1 MKKLTFVFLIASVL
15 WSCTTISQHYKAG
28 YEAAMNKDWDK
39 AVELYEKALLED
51 PESSVYRLAL
61 YRAKV
66 AASYSH
72 LYIARNLAA
81 EGKKEEALKEYEVAF
96 SYDTTNMKIYEE
108 ARRLATKGVE
118 EEKPKEIVVEKHIT
132 LDVSREKIQLKF
144 MQEASLRSIFQ
155 ALGKHAGVNILF
167 DETFSD
173 KPFSIDLSDMD
184 FEQAVQSLC
193 LASKNFFRIIDPK
206 TLIVVPDQPMNRAK
220 YEVNVIRTFYLSNI
234 NAQEI
239 LGSLTTMTRTQFKA
253 PSIIV
258 DKNLN
263 SITVRDTP
271 EVVALAERLIRLWD
285 KPKGEVVVD
294 LEFMEVKRVKM
305 KEIGLDFDNHLVGF
319 RYSPESSETSWLNLA
334 NIDFTKAENFQIT
347 LPTAFVQ
354 FLATDSDTKVLSQ
367 PRLRGVVGE
376 PIEYMV
382 GDQVPIPIT
391 TFTPIAAGGVN
402 QQPITSFE
410 YKDVGIIVKIT
421 PWIHASDEITLE
433 LEFEIKAISGS
444 GFGDIPII
452 ATRKVKNIIRLK
464 DGETNLTA
472 GLLQDQERQSIKG
485 IIGLKDVPVLGGL
498 FSKTSLDV
506 EQTDLIMTITPSII
520 RTIPLDEEDEK
531 PVWVNLGGTPAGRIS
546 PGTTDD
552 ESFDDRMR
560 RERLLMDRERDQQPG
575 GQNQITL
582 NPANFEGPQ
591 NRDFRVNVN
600 ISSSGEIGN
609 MSFNLSYNPQVIE
622 MKQVIVGGYAQQFG
636 KNPSFLQN
644 INNSAGNCTI
654 GFSSPE
660 VAKGFRGRGR
670 VATLVFTSKGPGA
683 TTIAIFG
690 ISANSPNGQPVSFTT
705 RESEITIR

>member
-1 MKKLTFVFLIASVL
+1 MIVSVL
-15 WSCTTISQHYKAG
+15 WSCTMVSQQYKAG

-39 AVELYEKALLED
+39 AVELYEKAVFKN
-51 PESSVYRLAL
+51 PKNSVYRLAL
-61 YRAKV
+61 YRARV

-96 SYDTTNMKIYEE
+96 SYDSTNMKIYEE
-108 ARRLATKGVE
+108 AKRLALKGPE
-118 EEKPKEIVVEKHIT
+118 KKKPKEIFVEKHII
-132 LDVSREKIQLKF
+132 LDVSKEKIQLKF

-167 DETFSD
+167 DETFND
-173 KPFSIDLSDMD
+173 KPFSIDLTDMD

-193 LASKNFFRIIDPK
+193 MASKNFYRIIDPK

-220 YEVNVIRTFYLSNI
+220 YEVNIIKTFYLSNI

-271 EVVALAERLIRLWD
+271 EVVALAERLIRKWD
-285 KPKGEVVVD
+285 KPKGEVVID

-305 KEIGLDFDNHLVGF
+305 KEIGLDFDSHTLNF
-319 RYSPESSETSWLNLA
+319 RYSPESEDSSWLNLA
-334 NIDFTKAENFQIT
+334 NIDFSKEENFQIT

-367 PRLRGVVGE
+367 PRLRGIVGE

-472 GLLQDQERQSIKG
+472 GLLQDQERQSVKG
-485 IIGLKDVPVLGGL
+485 IAGLKDVPILGGI
-498 FSKTSLDV
+498 FSRTSLDV

-520 RTIPLDEEDEK
+520 RTIPLDEEDAK
-531 PVWVNLGGTPAGRIS
+531 PLWVNLGGVASGGGSSMQARE
-546 PGTTDD
+546 GDLFD
-552 ESFDDRMR
+552 ERMR
-560 RERLLMDRERDQQPG
+560 QERLLMDRARNEQAE

-600 ISSSGEIGN
+600 ISSTVEIGN
-609 MSFNLSYNPQVIE
+609 MSFNMSFNPQVLE
-622 MKQVIVGGYAQQFG
+622 LKQVIVGGYAQQFG
-636 KNPSFLQN
+636 RNPSFLRN
-644 INNSAGNCTI
+644 IDNSAGMCTI
-654 GFSSPE
+654 GFSSPQI
-660 VAKGFRGRGR
+660 AKGFRGRGR
-670 VATLVFTSKGPGA
+670 VATLVFNSKGKGESPI
-683 TTIAIFG
+683 TFSG
-690 ISANSPNGQPVSFTT
+690 ISANSPTGKPVNFTS
-705 RESEITIR
+705 RESRITIR

>member
-1 MKKLTFVFLIASVL
+1 MKKITFVIVIVSFL
-15 WSCTTISQHYKAG
+15 WSCMTLSQHYKAG

-39 AVELYEKALLED
+39 AVEFYEKAVLED
-51 PESSVYRLAL
+51 PENSVYRLAL

-81 EGKKEEALKEYEVAF
+81 EGKKEEALKEYEMAF

-108 ARRLATKGVE
+108 AKRFALKGPE
-118 EEKPKEIVVEKHIT
+118 EKKPKEIIVEKHII
-132 LDVSREKIQLKF
+132 LDVSEEKIQLKF

-173 KPFSIDLSDMD
+173 KPFSIDLTDMN
-184 FEQAVQSLC
+184 FEQAVHSLC
-193 LASKNFFRIIDPK
+193 MASKNFYRIIDPK

-220 YEVNVIRTFYLSNI
+220 YEVNVIKTFYLSNI

-271 EVVALAERLIRLWD
+271 EVVALAERLIRKWD

-305 KEIGLDFDNHLVGF
+305 KEFGLDFDNYVAAL
-319 RYSPESSETSWLNLA
+319 RYAPESEDSAWLNLA
-334 NIDFTKAENFQIT
+334 NIDFSKTENFQIT
-347 LPTAFVQ
+347 LPAAFIQ

-444 GFGDIPII
+444 GFGNIPII

-485 IIGLKDVPVLGGL
+485 IVGLKDVPILGGI
-498 FSKTSLDV
+498 FSKTNLEV

-520 RTIPLDEEDEK
+520 RTIPLSEEDAE
-531 PVWVNLGGTPAGRIS
+531 PVWVNLDGAPAVGSIMPER
-546 PGTTDD
+546 DD
-552 ESFDDRMR
+552 DLFDERMR
-560 RERLLMDRERDQQPG
+560 RERLLMDRASEEQPG
-575 GQNQITL
+575 GPNQITL

-600 ISSSGEIGN
+600 ISSSVEVGN
-609 MSFNLSYNPQVIE
+609 MSFNLSYNPQVLE
-622 MKQVIVGGYAQQFG
+622 LKQVILGGYAQQFG

-644 INNSAGNCTI
+644 IDNSAGMCTI

-660 VAKGFRGRGR
+660 VTKGFRGRGR
-670 VATLVFTSKGPGA
+670 VATLVFNAKAVGES
-683 TTIAIFG
+683 TIAISG
-690 ISANSPNGQPVSFTT
+690 ISANSPTGQSVNFTS
-705 RESEITIR
+705 RESDIVIR

>member
-1 MKKLTFVFLIASVL
+1 MKKITFVFVIVSVL
-15 WSCTTISQHYKAG
+15 WSCTTISQHYKSG
-28 YEAAMNKDWDK
+28 YEAAISKDWDK
-39 AVELYEKALLED
+39 AVELYEKAVLED
-51 PESSVYRLAL
+51 PQSSIYRLAL
-61 YRAKV
+61 YRAKI

-108 ARRLATKGVE
+108 ARRFALKGAE
-118 EEKPKEIVVEKHIT
+118 EEKPKEIIVEKYIS
-132 LDVSREKIQLKF
+132 LDVSKEKIQLKF

-155 ALGKHAGVNILF
+155 ALGKHTGVNILF

-184 FEQAVQSLC
+184 FEQAVRSLC

-220 YEVNVIRTFYLSNI
+220 YEVNVIKTFYLSNI

-263 SITVRDTP
+263 SMTVRDTP

-294 LEFMEVKRVKM
+294 VEFMEVKRIKLQ
-305 KEIGLDFDNHLVGF
+305 EIGLDFDSHVLGF
-319 RYSPESSETSWLNLA
+319 RYSPESTDTSWLNLA

-354 FLATDSDTKVLSQ
+354 FLATDSDTKILSQ

-421 PWIHASDEITLE
+421 PWIHAEDEVTLE
-433 LEFEIKAISGS
+433 LELEIKAISGS

-464 DGETNLTA
+464 DGETNLIA
-472 GLLQDQERQSIKG
+472 GMLQDQERQSIKG
-485 IIGLKDVPVLGGL
+485 IIGLKDVPILGGL

-506 EQTDLIMTITPSII
+506 QQTDLIMTITPSII
-520 RTIPLDEEDEK
+520 RSIPLDEEDGK
-531 PVWVNLGGTPAGRIS
+531 PVWVNLGGTSVGQTGVRS
-546 PGTTDD
+546 SDD
-552 ESFDDRMR
+552 NLFDERMR

-575 GQNQITL
+575 GPNQITL

-600 ISSSGEIGN
+600 VSSSGEVGN
-609 MSFNLSYNPQVIE
+609 MSFNLSFNPQVLE
-622 MKQVIVGGYAQQFG
+622 LKQVIVGGYAQQFG

-644 INNSAGNCTI
+644 IDNSAGMCTI

-670 VATLVFTSKGPGA
+670 VATLVFTSKGKGESS
-683 TTIAIFG
+683 IAFSG
-690 ISANSPNGQPVSFTT
+690 ISANSPTGQSVSFTS
-705 RESEITIR
+705 RESRITIR

>member
-1 MKKLTFVFLIASVL
+1 
-15 WSCTTISQHYKAG
+15 
-28 YEAAMNKDWDK
+28 
-39 AVELYEKALLED
+39 
-51 PESSVYRLAL
+51 
-61 YRAKV
+61 
-66 AASYSH
+66 
-72 LYIARNLAA
+72 
-81 EGKKEEALKEYEVAF
+81 
-96 SYDTTNMKIYEE
+96 
-108 ARRLATKGVE
+108 
-118 EEKPKEIVVEKHIT
+118 
-132 LDVSREKIQLKF
+132 
-144 MQEASLRSIFQ
+144 
-155 ALGKHAGVNILF
+155 
-167 DETFSD
+167 
-173 KPFSIDLSDMD
+173 
-184 FEQAVQSLC
+184 
-193 LASKNFFRIIDPK
+193 
-206 TLIVVPDQPMNRAK
+206 MNRAK
-220 YEVNVIRTFYLSNI
+220 YEVNVIKTFYLANI

-271 EVVALAERLIRLWD
+271 EVVALAEQLIRRWD

-305 KEIGLDFDNHLVGF
+305 KELGLDFDSHVLGF
-319 RYSPESSETSWLNLA
+319 RYSPEAEDSSWLNLA

-421 PWIHASDEITLE
+421 PWIHSSDEITLE

-444 GFGDIPII
+444 GYGNIPII

-485 IIGLKDVPVLGGL
+485 IVGLKDVPILGGL
-498 FSKTSLDV
+498 FSKTNLDI

-520 RTIPLDEEDEK
+520 RSIPLDEEDEK
-531 PVWVNLGGTPAGRIS
+531 PVWVNLGGTPAGVSGMRE
-546 PGTTDD
+546 TDD
-552 ESFDDRMR
+552 QLFDERMR
-560 RERLLMDRERDQQPG
+560 AERLLMDRERDEQPG
-575 GQNQITL
+575 GTNQLTL

-591 NRDFRVNVN
+591 DRDFRVNVN
-600 ISSSGEIGN
+600 ISSSVEVGN
-609 MSFNLSYNPQVIE
+609 MSFNLSFNPQVLE
-622 MKQVIVGGYAQQFG
+622 LKQVIVGGYAQQFG

-644 INNSAGNCTI
+644 IDNSAGMCTI

-670 VATLVFTSKGPGA
+670 VATLVFSSKGKGESP
-683 TTIAIFG
+683 IAFSG
-690 ISANSPNGQPVSFTT
+690 ISANSPKGQSVNFTS
-705 RESEITIR
+705 RESRITIR

>member
-1 MKKLTFVFLIASVL
+1 MKKISFVFVIVSVL

-28 YEAAMNKDWDK
+28 YEAATVKDWDK
-39 AVELYEKALLED
+39 AVELYEKAVLED
-51 PESSVYRLAL
+51 PQSSVYRLAL

-81 EGKKEEALKEYEVAF
+81 EGKREEALKEYEVAF

-108 ARRLATKGVE
+108 ARRFALKGAR
-118 EEKPKEIVVEKHIT
+118 EEKPKEIIVEKHMN
-132 LDVSREKIQLKF
+132 LDVSKEKIQLKF

-184 FEQAVQSLC
+184 FEQAVQALC
-193 LASKNFFRIIDPK
+193 LASKNFYTIIDPR

-220 YEVNVIRTFYLSNI
+220 YEVNVIKTFYLANI
-234 NAQEI
+234 NGQEI

-263 SITVRDTP
+263 SITIRDTP

-294 LEFMEVKRVKM
+294 VEFMEVKRVKM
-305 KEIGLDFDNHLVGF
+305 QEIGLDFDNHVVGF
-319 RYSPESSETSWLNLA
+319 RYSPESADSSWLNLA

-354 FLATDSDTKVLSQ
+354 FLATDSDTKILSQ

-410 YKDVGIIVKIT
+410 YKDVGIIVKIV
-421 PWIHASDEITLE
+421 PWIHAADEVTLE
-433 LEFEIKAISGS
+433 LELEIKAISGS
-444 GFGDIPII
+444 GYGDIPII

-464 DGETNLTA
+464 DGETNLLA

-485 IIGLKDVPVLGGL
+485 IIGLKDVPLLGGL
-498 FSKTSLDV
+498 FSKTDLEV
-506 EQTDLIMTITPSII
+506 QQTDLIMTITPIII
-520 RTIPLDEEDEK
+520 RSIPLTEEDEK
-531 PVWVNLGGTPAGRIS
+531 PVWVNLGGASAGQTGVRPS
-546 PGTTDD
+546 EDD
-552 ESFDDRMR
+552 LFDERMR
-560 RERLLMDRERDQQPG
+560 RERLLLDREQEQEPG
-575 GQNQITL
+575 EQNQITL

-600 ISSSGEIGN
+600 ISSAMEIGN
-609 MSFNLSYNPQVIE
+609 MSFNLSFNPQVLE
-622 MKQVIVGGYAQQFG
+622 LKQVIVGGYAQQFG

-644 INNSAGNCTI
+644 IDNSAGMCTI

-660 VAKGFRGRGR
+660 VSKGFRGRGR
-670 VATLVFTSKGPGA
+670 VATLVFSSKGKGESPI
-683 TTIAIFG
+683 TISG
-690 ISANSPNGQPVSFTT
+690 ISANSPTGQSVSFTS
-705 RESEITIR
+705 RESQITIR

>member
-1 MKKLTFVFLIASVL
+1 MKKLIFAVVIISVL
-15 WSCTTISQHYKAG
+15 WSCTTLSQHYKSG
-28 YEAAMNKDWDK
+28 YEAAMNKDWDR

-51 PESSVYRLAL
+51 PQNSVYRLAL
-61 YRAKV
+61 YRARV

-72 LYIARNLAA
+72 LYIARGLVA
-81 EGKKEEALKEYEVAF
+81 EGKKEEALREYELAF
-96 SYDTTNMKIYEE
+96 SYDTTNLQIYEE
-108 ARRLATKGVE
+108 AKRYALKGDE
-118 EEKPKEIVVEKHIT
+118 EEKPKDIIVEKHMS
-132 LDVSREKIQLKF
+132 LDVSKEKIQLKF

-184 FEQAVQSLC
+184 FEQAVQALC
-193 LASKNFFRIIDPK
+193 LASKNFYRIIDPK

-220 YEVNVIRTFYLSNI
+220 YEVNVIKTFYLSNI

-263 SITVRDTP
+263 SVTVRDTP
-271 EVVALAERLIRLWD
+271 EVVALAERLIRKWD

-294 LEFMEVKRVKM
+294 VEFMEVKRVRL
-305 KEIGLDFDNHLVGF
+305 KELGLDFDTHGASF
-319 RYSPESSETSWLNLA
+319 RYAPESADSSWLNLA

-347 LPTAFVQ
+347 LPTAFVK
-354 FLATDSDTKVLSQ
+354 FLATDSDTKILAQ
-367 PRLRGVVGE
+367 PRLRGLVGE

-421 PWIHASDEITLE
+421 PYIHAADEVTLE
-433 LEFEIKAISGS
+433 MEFELKAISGS
-444 GFGDIPII
+444 GYGDIPII

-464 DGETNLTA
+464 DGETNLMA

-485 IIGLKDVPVLGGL
+485 IVGLRDVPILGGI
-498 FSKTSLDV
+498 FSKTDL
-506 EQTDLIMTITPSII
+506 EIQQTDLIMTITPNII
-520 RTIPLDEEDEK
+520 RSIPMDEEDEK
-531 PVWVNLGGTPAGRIS
+531 PVWVNLGGTSVGGSGMQAREE
-546 PGTTDD
+546 DLFD
-552 ESFDDRMR
+552 ERMR
-560 RERLLMDRERDQQPG
+560 RERLLMDRERNQQPG
-575 GQNQITL
+575 GQNQLTL

-600 ISSSGEIGN
+600 ISSSVEVGN
-609 MSFNLSYNPQVIE
+609 MSFNLSFNPQVLE
-622 MKQVIVGGYAQQFG
+622 LKQVIVGGYAQQFG

-644 INNSAGNCTI
+644 IDNSGGMCTI
-654 GFSSPE
+654 GFSSPD
-660 VAKGFRGRGR
+660 VSKGFRGRGR
-670 VATLVFTSKGPGA
+670 VATLVFSSKGKGESPI
-683 TTIAIFG
+683 TFSG
-690 ISANSPNGQPVSFTT
+690 ISANSPTGQSVSFTT
-705 RESEITIR
+705 RESRITIR

>member
-1 MKKLTFVFLIASVL
+1 MKKITFVFVIVSVL
-15 WSCTTISQHYKAG
+15 WSCTTISQHYKSG
-28 YEAAMNKDWDK
+28 YEAAISKDWDK
-39 AVELYEKALLED
+39 AVELYEKAVLED
-51 PESSVYRLAL
+51 PQSSIYRLAL
-61 YRAKV
+61 YRAKI

-72 LYIARNLAA
+72 LYFARKLAA

-108 ARRLATKGVE
+108 ARRFALKGAE
-118 EEKPKEIVVEKHIT
+118 EEKPKEIIVEKYIS
-132 LDVSREKIQLKF
+132 LDVSKEKIQLKF

-155 ALGKHAGVNILF
+155 ALGKHTGVNILF

-184 FEQAVQSLC
+184 FEQAVRSLC

-220 YEVNVIRTFYLSNI
+220 YEVNVIKTFYLSNI

-263 SITVRDTP
+263 SMTVRDTP

-294 LEFMEVKRVKM
+294 VEFMEVKRIKLQ
-305 KEIGLDFDNHLVGF
+305 EIGLDFDSHVLGF
-319 RYSPESSETSWLNLA
+319 RYSPESTDTSWLNLA

-354 FLATDSDTKVLSQ
+354 FLATDSDTKILSQ

-421 PWIHASDEITLE
+421 PWIHAADEVTLE
-433 LEFEIKAISGS
+433 LELEIKAISGS

-464 DGETNLTA
+464 DGETNLIA
-472 GLLQDQERQSIKG
+472 GMLQDQERQSIKG
-485 IIGLKDVPVLGGL
+485 IIGLKDVPILGGL

-506 EQTDLIMTITPSII
+506 QQTDLIMTITPSII
-520 RTIPLDEEDEK
+520 RSIPLDEEDGK
-531 PVWVNLGGTPAGRIS
+531 PVWVNLGGTSVGQTGVRS
-546 PGTTDD
+546 SDD
-552 ESFDDRMR
+552 NLFDERMR

-575 GQNQITL
+575 GSNQITL

-600 ISSSGEIGN
+600 VSSSGEVGN
-609 MSFNLSYNPQVIE
+609 MSFNLSFNPQVLE
-622 MKQVIVGGYAQQFG
+622 LKQVIVGGYAQQFG

-644 INNSAGNCTI
+644 IDNSAGMCTI

-670 VATLVFTSKGPGA
+670 VATLVFTSKGKGESS
-683 TTIAIFG
+683 IAFSG
-690 ISANSPNGQPVSFTT
+690 ISANSPTGQSVSFTS
-705 RESEITIR
+705 RESRITIR

>member
-1 MKKLTFVFLIASVL
+1 MKKIAFVCVIVSVL
-15 WSCTTISQHYKAG
+15 WGCTTLSQHYKSG
-28 YEAAMNKDWDK
+28 YEAAMNKDWDR
-39 AVELYEKALLED
+39 AVELYEKAVLED
-51 PESSVYRLAL
+51 PQNSVYRLAL

-72 LYIARNLAA
+72 LYVARNLAA
-81 EGKKEEALKEYEVAF
+81 EGKREEALKEYEMAF

-108 ARRLATKGVE
+108 AKRFALKGEE
-118 EEKPKEIVVEKHIT
+118 EEKPKEIKIEKHIE

-173 KPFSIDLSDMD
+173 KPFAIDLSDMD
-184 FEQAVQSLC
+184 FEQAVEALC
-193 LASKNFFRIIDPK
+193 LASKNFYRIIDPK

-220 YEVNVIRTFYLSNI
+220 YEVNVIKTFYLSNL
-234 NAQEI
+234 NAQEL

-263 SITVRDTP
+263 SVTVRDTP

-285 KPKGEVVVD
+285 KPKGEVVIDV
-294 LEFMEVKRVKM
+294 EFMEVKRVKM
-305 KEIGLDFDNHLVGF
+305 QEIGLDFDNHLVGF
-319 RYSPESSETSWLNLA
+319 RYSPESSDTSWLILA
-334 NIDFTKAENFQIT
+334 NIDFSKTENFQIT
-347 LPTAFVQ
+347 LPTAFVH
-354 FLATDSDTKVLSQ
+354 FLATDSDTKILSQ

-421 PWIHASDEITLE
+421 PWIHAEDEVTLE
-433 LEFEIKAISGS
+433 LELEIKAISGS
-444 GFGDIPII
+444 GYGNIPII

-464 DGETNLTA
+464 DGETNLLA
-472 GLLQDQERQSIKG
+472 GLLQDQERQTLKG
-485 IIGLKDVPVLGGL
+485 IVGLKDVPILGGL
-498 FSKTSLDV
+498 FSKTDLEV
-506 EQTDLIMTITPSII
+506 QQTDLIMTITPSII
-520 RTIPLDEEDEK
+520 RTIPVDEEDEK
-531 PVWVNLGGTPAGRIS
+531 PVWVNLGGASAGQTGARAA
-546 PGTTDD
+546 PEELFD
-552 ESFDDRMR
+552 ERMR
-560 RERLLMDRERDQQPG
+560 QERLLMDRERGEEAG
-575 GQNQITL
+575 GDNQITL

-600 ISSSGEIGN
+600 ISSPGEVSN
-609 MSFNLSYNPQVIE
+609 MSFNLSFNPQVLE
-622 MKQVIVGGYAQQFG
+622 LKQVVVGGYAQQFG

-644 INNSAGNCTI
+644 IDNSAGMCTI

-660 VAKGFRGRGR
+660 ISKGFRGRGR
-670 VATLVFTSKGPGA
+670 VATLVFGAKGKGESP
-683 TTIAIFG
+683 ISFSG
-690 ISANSPNGQPVSFTT
+690 ISANSPTGQSVNFTS
-705 RESEITIR
+705 RESRITIR

>member
-1 MKKLTFVFLIASVL
+1 V
-15 WSCTTISQHYKAG
+15 SQ
-28 YEAAMNKDWDK
+28 
-39 AVELYEKALLED
+39 
-51 PESSVYRLAL
+51 
-61 YRAKV
+61 
-66 AASYSH
+66 
-72 LYIARNLAA
+72 
-81 EGKKEEALKEYEVAF
+81 
-96 SYDTTNMKIYEE
+96 
-108 ARRLATKGVE
+108 
-118 EEKPKEIVVEKHIT
+118 
-132 LDVSREKIQLKF
+132 EKIQLKF

-193 LASKNFFRIIDPK
+193 LASKNFYRIIDPK

-220 YEVNVIRTFYLSNI
+220 YEVNVIKTFYLSNI

-305 KEIGLDFDNHLVGF
+305 KELGLDFDNHVVGF
-319 RYSPESSETSWLNLA
+319 RYSPESADSSWLNLA

-520 RTIPLDEEDEK
+520 RSIPLDEEDGK
-531 PVWVNLGGTPAGRIS
+531 PVWVNLGGTPGGQ
-546 PGTTDD
+546 PGVRASD
-552 ESFDDRMR
+552 DDRFDERMS

-609 MSFNLSYNPQVIE
+609 MSFNLSYNSQVIE
-622 MKQVIVGGYAQQFG
+622 LKQVIVGGYAQQFG

-644 INNSAGNCTI
+644 IDNSAGMCTI

-670 VATLVFTSKGPGA
+670 VATLVFSSKGKGE
-683 TTIAIFG
+683 TTIAISG
-690 ISANSPNGQPVSFTT
+690 ISANSPTGQPVSFTT
-705 RESEITIR
+705 RESEIAIR

>member
-1 MKKLTFVFLIASVL
+1 MKKITFVFVIVSVL
-15 WSCTTISQHYKAG
+15 WSCTTISQHYKSG
-28 YEAAMNKDWDK
+28 YESAMNKDWDK
-39 AVELYEKALLED
+39 AVELYEKAVLED
-51 PESSVYRLAL
+51 PQNSVYRLAL
-61 YRAKV
+61 YRARL

-108 ARRLATKGVE
+108 ARRFAQKGVE
-118 EEKPKEIVVEKHIT
+118 QEKPKEIIVEKYIS
-132 LDVSREKIQLKF
+132 LDVSKEKIQLKF

-155 ALGKHAGVNILF
+155 ALGKHAGMNILF

-173 KPFSIDLSDMD
+173 KPFSINLSDMD
-184 FEQAVQSLC
+184 FEQAVRALC

-220 YEVNVIRTFYLSNI
+220 YEVNVIKTFYLANI
-234 NAQEI
+234 NGQEI

-294 LEFMEVKRVKM
+294 VEFMEVSRIKI
-305 KEIGLDFDNHLVGF
+305 KEFGLDFDSHVVGF
-319 RYSPESSETSWLNLA
+319 RYAPESSDTSWLNLA
-334 NIDFTKAENFQIT
+334 DIDFTKAENFQIT
-347 LPTAFVQ
+347 LPTAFVK
-354 FLATDSDTKVLSQ
+354 FLATDSDTKILAQ

-410 YKDVGIIVKIT
+410 YKDVGIIIKIT
-421 PWIHASDEITLE
+421 PWIHAADEVTLE
-433 LEFEIKAISGS
+433 MELELKVISGS
-444 GFGDIPII
+444 GFANIPII

-464 DGETNLTA
+464 DGETNLLA
-472 GLLQDQERQSIKG
+472 GLLKDEERQSIKG
-485 IIGLKDVPVLGGL
+485 IVGLKDVPVLGGL
-498 FSKTSLDV
+498 FSKTDLEV
-506 EQTDLIMTITPSII
+506 KQTDLIITITPSII

-531 PVWVNLGGTPAGRIS
+531 PIWVNLGGTPAGATSGRS
-546 PGTTDD
+546 PGDD
-552 ESFDDRMR
+552 LFDERMR
-560 RERLLMDRERDQQPG
+560 RERLLMDRERSQQPG
-575 GQNQITL
+575 GQNQISL

-600 ISSSGEIGN
+600 ISSSVEIGN
-609 MSFNLSYNPQVIE
+609 MSFNLSFNPQVLE
-622 MKQVIVGGYAQQFG
+622 LKQVIVGGYAQQFG

-644 INNSAGNCTI
+644 IDNSAGMCTI

-660 VAKGFRGRGR
+660 VSKGFRGRGR
-670 VATLVFTSKGPGA
+670 VATLVFTSKGKGESP
-683 TTIAIFG
+683 ISFSG
-690 ISANSPNGQPVSFTT
+690 ISANRPTGQSVNFTS
-705 RESEITIR
+705 RESRITIR

>member
-1 MKKLTFVFLIASVL
+1 MKKITFMFVVVSLL
-15 WSCTTISQHYKAG
+15 WSCTIVSQHYKMG
-28 YEAAMNKDWDK
+28 YEAAMNKEWDK
-39 AVELYEKALLED
+39 AVELYEKAVLND
-51 PESSVYRLAL
+51 PQNSVYRLAL
-61 YRAKV
+61 FRAKV

-81 EGKKEEALKEYEVAF
+81 EGKREEALKEYEVAF

-108 ARRLATKGVE
+108 AKRFALKGE
-118 EEKPKEIVVEKHIT
+118 KEEKPKEIVIEKHVN
-132 LDVSREKIQLKF
+132 LDVSKEKIQLKF

-155 ALGKHAGVNILF
+155 ALGKHAGINILF

-184 FEQAVQSLC
+184 FEQAVQALC
-193 LASKNFFRIIDPK
+193 LASKNFYRIIDPK

-220 YEVNVIRTFYLSNI
+220 YEVNVIKTFYLANI

-263 SITVRDTP
+263 SVTIRDTP

-285 KPKGEVVVD
+285 KPKGEVVID

-305 KEIGLDFDNHLVGF
+305 KEMGLDFDNHVVGF
-319 RYSPESSETSWLNLA
+319 RYSPESEESSWLNLA
-334 NIDFTKAENFQIT
+334 DIDFTKAENFQIT

-421 PWIHASDEITLE
+421 PWIHSSDEITLE

-485 IIGLKDVPVLGGL
+485 IIGLKDVPILGGL
-498 FSKTSLDV
+498 FSKTSTNI

-520 RTIPLDEEDEK
+520 RTIPMSEEDEQ
-531 PVWVNLGGTPAGRIS
+531 PVWVNLGGTSAGQAGGRPS
-546 PGTTDD
+546 EEDLFD
-552 ESFDDRMR
+552 ERMR
-560 RERLLMDRERDQQPG
+560 RERLLMDREQEEQPG
-575 GQNQITL
+575 GPNQISL

-600 ISSSGEIGN
+600 ISSSVEIGN
-609 MSFNLSYNPQVIE
+609 MSFNLSFNSQVLE
-622 MKQVIVGGYAQQFG
+622 LKQVIVGGYAQQFG

-644 INNSAGNCTI
+644 IDNSAGMCTI

-660 VAKGFRGRGR
+660 VTRGFRGRGR
-670 VATLVFTSKGPGA
+670 IATLVFASKGKGESS
-683 TTIAIFG
+683 ISISG
-690 ISANSPNGQPVSFTT
+690 ISANSPTGQSVTFTS
-705 RESEITIR
+705 RESRITVR

>member
-1 MKKLTFVFLIASVL
+1 MKKIIFVFVIVSVL
-15 WSCTTISQHYKAG
+15 WSCTTISQHYKSG
-28 YEAAMNKDWDK
+28 YEAAMSKDWDK
-39 AVELYEKALLED
+39 AVELYEKAVLED
-51 PESSVYRLAL
+51 PQSSVYRLAL

-96 SYDTTNMKIYEE
+96 SHDTTNMKIYEE
-108 ARRLATKGVE
+108 ARRFALKGAK
-118 EEKPKEIVVEKHIT
+118 EEKPKEIIVEKYIS
-132 LDVSREKIQLKF
+132 LDVSKEKIQLKF

-167 DETFSD
+167 DEAFSD
-173 KPFSIDLSDMD
+173 KPFSVDLSDMD

-220 YEVNVIRTFYLSNI
+220 YEVNVIKTFYLSNI
-234 NAQEI
+234 NVQEI

-263 SITVRDTP
+263 SMTVRDTP

-294 LEFMEVKRVKM
+294 VEFMEVKRIKM
-305 KEIGLDFDNHLVGF
+305 KEIGLDFDNHVVGF
-319 RYSPESSETSWLNLA
+319 SYAPQSSDTSWLSLA
-334 NIDFTKAENFQIT
+334 DIDFTKENFQIT

-354 FLATDSDTKVLSQ
+354 FLATDSDTKILAQ

-376 PIEYMV
+376 PIEFMV

-421 PWIHASDEITLE
+421 PWIHAADEVTLE
-433 LEFEIKAISGS
+433 LELELKAISGS
-444 GFGDIPII
+444 GFADIPII

-464 DGETNLTA
+464 DGETNLMA

-485 IIGLKDVPVLGGL
+485 IIGLKDVPILGGL
-498 FSKTSLDV
+498 FSKTDIEV
-506 EQTDLIMTITPSII
+506 QQTDLIMTITPSII
-520 RTIPLDEEDEK
+520 RSIPLDEEDEK
-531 PVWVNLGGTPAGRIS
+531 PVWVNLGGTPAGQTGVRS
-546 PGTTDD
+546 SDD
-552 ESFDDRMR
+552 DLFDERMR
-560 RERLLMDRERDQQPG
+560 QERLLMDRERAQQPG

-609 MSFNLSYNPQVIE
+609 MSFNLSFNPQVLE
-622 MKQVIVGGYAQQFG
+622 LKQVIVGGYAQQFG

-644 INNSAGNCTI
+644 IDNSAGMCTI

-670 VATLVFTSKGPGA
+670 VATLVFTSKGKGESS
-683 TTIAIFG
+683 IAFSG
-690 ISANSPNGQPVSFTT
+690 ISANSPTGQSVSFTS
-705 RESEITIR
+705 RESQIAIR

>member
-1 MKKLTFVFLIASVL
+1 MKKIIFVFVIVSVL
-15 WSCTTISQHYKAG
+15 WSCTTISQHYKSG
-28 YEAAMNKDWDK
+28 YEAAMSKDWDK
-39 AVELYEKALLED
+39 AVELYEKAVLED
-51 PESSVYRLAL
+51 PQSSVYRLAL

-96 SYDTTNMKIYEE
+96 SHDTTNMKIYEE
-108 ARRLATKGVE
+108 ARRFALKGAK
-118 EEKPKEIVVEKHIT
+118 EEKPKEIIVEKYIS
-132 LDVSREKIQLKF
+132 LDVSKEKIQLKF

-173 KPFSIDLSDMD
+173 KPFSVDLSDMD

-220 YEVNVIRTFYLSNI
+220 YEVNVIKTFYLSNI
-234 NAQEI
+234 NVQEI

-263 SITVRDTP
+263 SMTVRDTP

-294 LEFMEVKRVKM
+294 VEFMEVKRIKM
-305 KEIGLDFDNHLVGF
+305 KEIGLDFDNHVVGF
-319 RYSPESSETSWLNLA
+319 SYAPQSSDTSWLSLA
-334 NIDFTKAENFQIT
+334 DIDFTKENFQIT

-354 FLATDSDTKVLSQ
+354 FLATDSDTKILAQ

-376 PIEYMV
+376 PIEFMV

-421 PWIHASDEITLE
+421 PWIHAADEVTLE
-433 LEFEIKAISGS
+433 LELELKAISGS
-444 GFGDIPII
+444 GFADIPII

-464 DGETNLTA
+464 DGETNLMA

-485 IIGLKDVPVLGGL
+485 IIGLKDVPILGGL
-498 FSKTSLDV
+498 FSKTDIEV
-506 EQTDLIMTITPSII
+506 QQTDLIMTITPSII
-520 RTIPLDEEDEK
+520 RSIPLDEEDEK
-531 PVWVNLGGTPAGRIS
+531 PVWVNLGGTPAGQTGVRS
-546 PGTTDD
+546 SDD
-552 ESFDDRMR
+552 DLFDERMR
-560 RERLLMDRERDQQPG
+560 QERLLMDRERAQQPG

-609 MSFNLSYNPQVIE
+609 MSFNLSFNPQVLE
-622 MKQVIVGGYAQQFG
+622 LKQVIVGGYAQQFG

-644 INNSAGNCTI
+644 IDNSAGMCTI

-670 VATLVFTSKGPGA
+670 VATLVFTSKGKGESS
-683 TTIAIFG
+683 IAFSG
-690 ISANSPNGQPVSFTT
+690 ISANSPTGQSVSFTS
-705 RESEITIR
+705 RESQIAIR

>member
-1 MKKLTFVFLIASVL
+1 MIISLL
-15 WSCTTISQHYKAG
+15 WSCTTLSQHYKSG

-39 AVELYEKALLED
+39 AVELYKKAVLEA
-51 PESSVYRLAL
+51 PENSVYRLAL

-81 EGKKEEALKEYEVAF
+81 EGKKEEALKEYELAF

-108 ARRLATKGVE
+108 AKRFALKGPE
-118 EEKPKEIVVEKHIT
+118 EERPKEIIVEKYIN
-132 LDVSREKIQLKF
+132 LDVSEEKIQLRF

-173 KPFSIDLSDMD
+173 KPFSIDLTDMN
-184 FEQAVQSLC
+184 FEQAVHSLC
-193 LASKNFFRIIDPK
+193 MASKNFYRIIDPK

-220 YEVNVIRTFYLSNI
+220 YEVNVIKTFYLSNI

-271 EVVALAERLIRLWD
+271 EVVALAERLIRKWD

-305 KEIGLDFDNHLVGF
+305 KEFGLDFDSHGF
-319 RYSPESSETSWLNLA
+319 SMRYTPEAEDSSWLNLA

-354 FLATDSDTKVLSQ
+354 FLAQDSDTKVLSQ

-485 IIGLKDVPVLGGL
+485 IVGLKDVPVLGGM
-498 FSKTSLDV
+498 FSKTSIDV

-520 RTIPLDEEDEK
+520 RTIPLDEGDAE
-531 PVWVNLGGTPAGRIS
+531 PVWVNLGGTPAAA
-546 PGTTDD
+546 PGMRRPDD
-552 ESFDDRMR
+552 MFDERMR
-560 RERLLMDRERDQQPG
+560 RERLLMDRARDEQPG
-575 GQNQITL
+575 GENQIIL

-600 ISSSGEIGN
+600 ISSTVEIGN
-609 MSFNLSYNPQVIE
+609 MSFNLSFNPQVLE
-622 MKQVIVGGYAQQFG
+622 LKQVIVGGYAQQFG

-644 INNSAGNCTI
+644 IDNSGGLCTI
-654 GFSSPE
+654 GFSSPD

-670 VATLVFTSKGPGA
+670 VATLVFNSKAAGES
-683 TTIAIFG
+683 TIAITG
-690 ISANSPNGQPVSFTT
+690 ISANSPTGQSVNFTS
-705 RESEITIR
+705 RGSNIAIR

>member
-1 MKKLTFVFLIASVL
+1 MKKITFVFVIVSVL
-15 WSCTTISQHYKAG
+15 WSCSTISPHYKSG
-28 YEAAMNKDWDK
+28 FEAAINKDWDK
-39 AVELYEKALLED
+39 AVELYEKAVLED

-61 YRAKV
+61 YRAKIS
-66 AASYSH
+66 ASYSH

-81 EGKKEEALKEYEVAF
+81 EGKKEEALKEYELAF
-96 SYDTTNMKIYEE
+96 SYDTTNLKIYEE
-108 ARRLATKGVE
+108 AKRVALKGAE
-118 EEKPKEIVVEKHIT
+118 EKKPKEIIVEKYIS
-132 LDVSREKIQLKF
+132 LDVSKEKIQLKF

-155 ALGKHAGVNILF
+155 ALGKHTGVNILF

-220 YEVNVIRTFYLSNI
+220 YEVNVIKTFYLANI

-285 KPKGEVVVD
+285 KPKGEVLVD
-294 LEFMEVKRVKM
+294 VEFMEVKRTKM
-305 KEIGLDFDNHLVGF
+305 KEIGLDFDNHVLGF
-319 RYSPESSETSWLNLA
+319 RYAPESSDTSWLNPA
-334 NIDFTKAENFQIT
+334 NLDFTKAENFQIT
-347 LPTAFVQ
+347 IPTAFVQ
-354 FLATDSDTKVLSQ
+354 FLATDSDTKILAQ

-421 PWIHASDEITLE
+421 PWIHAADEVTLE
-433 LEFEIKAISGS
+433 LEVELKVISGS
-444 GFGDIPII
+444 GFANIPII

-464 DGETNLTA
+464 DGETNLLA

-485 IIGLKDVPVLGGL
+485 IVGLKDVPILGRL
-498 FSKTSLDV
+498 FSNTSLTV
-506 EQTDLIMTITPSII
+506 EQTDLIMTITPTII
-520 RTIPLDEEDEK
+520 RSIPLDEEDEK
-531 PVWVNLGGTPAGRIS
+531 PVWVNLGGTPAGQTGVRS
-546 PGTTDD
+546 SDD
-552 ESFDDRMR
+552 DLFDERMS
-560 RERLLMDRERDQQPG
+560 RERLLMDRERDQEPG

-609 MSFNLSYNPQVIE
+609 MSFNLSFNPQVLE
-622 MKQVIVGGYAQQFG
+622 LKQVIVGGYAQQFG

-644 INNSAGNCTI
+644 IDNSAGMCTI

-670 VATLVFTSKGPGA
+670 VATLVFTSKGKGESS
-683 TTIAIFG
+683 IAFSG
-690 ISANSPNGQPVSFTT
+690 ISANSPTGQSVSFTS
-705 RESEITIR
+705 RESDITIR

>member
-1 MKKLTFVFLIASVL
+1 MKKITFVFVIVSVL
-15 WSCTTISQHYKAG
+15 WSCTTISQHYKSG
-28 YEAAMNKDWDK
+28 YEAAISKDWDK
-39 AVELYEKALLED
+39 AVELYEKAVLED
-51 PESSVYRLAL
+51 PQSSIYRLAL
-61 YRAKV
+61 YRAKI

-108 ARRLATKGVE
+108 ARRFALKGAE
-118 EEKPKEIVVEKHIT
+118 EEKPKEIIVEKYIS
-132 LDVSREKIQLKF
+132 LDVSKEKIQLKF

-155 ALGKHAGVNILF
+155 ALGKHTGVNILF

-184 FEQAVQSLC
+184 FEQAVRSLC

-220 YEVNVIRTFYLSNI
+220 YEVNVIKTFYLSNI
-234 NAQEI
+234 KAQEI

-263 SITVRDTP
+263 SMTVRDTP

-294 LEFMEVKRVKM
+294 VEFMEVKRIKLQ
-305 KEIGLDFDNHLVGF
+305 EIGLDFDSHVLGF
-319 RYSPESSETSWLNLA
+319 RYSPESTDTSWLNLA

-354 FLATDSDTKVLSQ
+354 FLATDSDTKILSQ

-421 PWIHASDEITLE
+421 PWIHAEDEVTLE
-433 LEFEIKAISGS
+433 LELEIKAISGS

-464 DGETNLTA
+464 DGETNLIA
-472 GLLQDQERQSIKG
+472 GMLQDQERQSIKG
-485 IIGLKDVPVLGGL
+485 IIGLKDVPILGGL

-506 EQTDLIMTITPSII
+506 QQTDLIMTITPSII
-520 RTIPLDEEDEK
+520 RSIPLDEEDGK
-531 PVWVNLGGTPAGRIS
+531 PVWVNLGGTSVGQTGVRS
-546 PGTTDD
+546 SDD
-552 ESFDDRMR
+552 NLFDERMR

-575 GQNQITL
+575 GSNQITL

-600 ISSSGEIGN
+600 VSSSGEVGN
-609 MSFNLSYNPQVIE
+609 MSFNLSFNPQVLE
-622 MKQVIVGGYAQQFG
+622 LKQVIVGGYAQQFG

-644 INNSAGNCTI
+644 IDNSAGMCTI

-670 VATLVFTSKGPGA
+670 VATLVFTSKGKGESS
-683 TTIAIFG
+683 IAFSG
-690 ISANSPNGQPVSFTT
+690 ISANSPTGQSVSFTS
-705 RESEITIR
+705 RESRITIR

>member
-1 MKKLTFVFLIASVL
+1 MKKVAFVMVIVSLL
-15 WSCTTISQHYKAG
+15 WSCTTISRHYKAG

-51 PESSVYRLAL
+51 PDNSVYRLAL
-61 YRAKV
+61 YRARA

-72 LYIARNLAA
+72 LYTARSLAA

-108 ARRLATKGVE
+108 AKRFALKGDE
-118 EEKPKEIVVEKHIT
+118 EEKPKEIIVEKHIT
-132 LDVSREKIQLKF
+132 LDVSEEKIQLKF

-173 KPFSIDLSDMD
+173 KPFSIDLTDMD
-184 FEQAVQSLC
+184 FEQAVHSLC
-193 LASKNFFRIIDPK
+193 MASKNFYRIIDPK

-220 YEVNVIRTFYLSNI
+220 YEVNVIKTFYLANI

-271 EVVALAERLIRLWD
+271 EVVALAEQLIRRWD

-305 KEIGLDFDNHLVGF
+305 KELGLDFDSHVLGF
-319 RYSPESSETSWLNLA
+319 RYSPEAEDSSWLNLA

-421 PWIHASDEITLE
+421 PWIHSSDEITLE

-444 GFGDIPII
+444 GYGNIPII

-485 IIGLKDVPVLGGL
+485 IVGLKDVPILGGL
-498 FSKTSLDV
+498 FSKTNLDI

-520 RTIPLDEEDEK
+520 RSIPLDEEDEK
-531 PVWVNLGGTPAGRIS
+531 PVWVNLGGTPAGVSGMRE
-546 PGTTDD
+546 TDD
-552 ESFDDRMR
+552 QLFDERMR
-560 RERLLMDRERDQQPG
+560 AERLLMDRERDEQPG
-575 GQNQITL
+575 GTNQLTL

-591 NRDFRVNVN
+591 DRDFRVNVN
-600 ISSSGEIGN
+600 ISSSVEVGN
-609 MSFNLSYNPQVIE
+609 MSFNLSFNPQVLE
-622 MKQVIVGGYAQQFG
+622 LKQVIVGGYAQQFG

-644 INNSAGNCTI
+644 IDNSAGMCTI

-670 VATLVFTSKGPGA
+670 VATLVFSSKGKGESP
-683 TTIAIFG
+683 IAFSG
-690 ISANSPNGQPVSFTT
+690 ISANSPKGQSVNFTS
-705 RESEITIR
+705 RESRITIR

>member
-1 MKKLTFVFLIASVL
+1 MKKLAYMFVIVSVL
-15 WSCTTISQHYKAG
+15 WGCTMISQHYKSG

-39 AVELYEKALLED
+39 AVELYEMAVLED
-51 PESSVYRLAL
+51 PDNSVYRLAL

-81 EGKKEEALKEYEVAF
+81 EGKKDEALKEYEVAF
-96 SYDTTNMKIYEE
+96 SYDTSNMRIYEE

-118 EEKPKEIVVEKHIT
+118 EKQSKEIIVEKYIN

-173 KPFSIDLSDMD
+173 KPFSIDLTDMD
-184 FEQAVQSLC
+184 FEQAVQALC
-193 LASKNFFRIIDPK
+193 LASKNFYRIIDPK
-206 TLIVVPDQPMNRAK
+206 TLIVVPDQPMNRSK
-220 YEVNVIRTFYLSNI
+220 YEVNVIKTFYLANI

-271 EVVALAERLIRLWD
+271 EVVALAERLIRRWD
-285 KPKGEVVVD
+285 KPKGEVVID

-305 KEIGLDFDNHLVGF
+305 KEIGLDFDNTVVGF
-319 RYSPESSETSWLNLA
+319 RYSPESSDTSWLNLA

-347 LPTAFVQ
+347 LPTAFVK

-421 PWIHASDEITLE
+421 PWIHAADEITLE

-444 GFGDIPII
+444 GYGDIPII

-485 IIGLKDVPVLGGL
+485 IAGLKDVPILGGL
-498 FSKTSLDV
+498 FSQTTQNI

-520 RTIPLDEEDEK
+520 RTIPLDDEDEE

-546 PGTTDD
+546 SRTSD
-552 ESFDDRMR
+552 EELFEDRMR
-560 RERLLMDRERDQQPG
+560 RERLLLDREREQQPG

-600 ISSSGEIGN
+600 ISSAGEIGN

-622 MKQVIVGGYAQQFG
+622 LKQVIVGGYAQQFG

-644 INNSAGNCTI
+644 INNSAGMCTI

-660 VAKGFRGRGR
+660 VSKGFRGRGR
-670 VATLVFTSKGPGA
+670 VATLVFTSKGQGES
-683 TTIAIFG
+683 TIAISG
-690 ISANSPNGQPVSFTT
+690 ISANSPTGQPVNFTT

>member
-1 MKKLTFVFLIASVL
+1 MKKITFMIAIVSVL
-15 WSCTTISQHYKAG
+15 WGCTTLSQHYKSG
-28 YEAAMNKDWDK
+28 YRAAMDKDWDR
-39 AVELYEKALLED
+39 AVELYEKAVLED
-51 PESSVYRLAL
+51 PQNSVYRLAL

-72 LYIARNLAA
+72 LYVARTLAA
-81 EGKKEEALKEYEVAF
+81 EGKKDEALKEYELAF
-96 SYDTTNMKIYEE
+96 SYDTTNIKIFEE
-108 ARRLATKGVE
+108 AKRFALKGPK
-118 EEKPKEIVVEKHIT
+118 EEKPEEIVVEKHIT
-132 LDVSREKIQLKF
+132 LDVSKEKIQLKF

-173 KPFSIDLSDMD
+173 KPFSIDLTDMT
-184 FEQAVQSLC
+184 FEQAVHSLC
-193 LASKNFFRIIDPK
+193 MASKNFYRIIDPK

-220 YEVNVIRTFYLSNI
+220 YEVNVIKTFYLANI

-285 KPKGEVVVD
+285 KPKGEVVID

-305 KEIGLDFDNHLVGF
+305 KEIGLDFDSHTVGF
-319 RYSPESSETSWLNLA
+319 RYTPEADDSSWVNLG
-334 NIDFTKAENFQIT
+334 NIDFSKNENFQVT
-347 LPTAFVQ
+347 LPTAFVK

-421 PWIHASDEITLE
+421 PWIHAADEVTLE

-444 GFGDIPII
+444 GYGDIPII

-485 IIGLKDVPVLGGL
+485 IVGLKDVPILGGL

-520 RTIPLDEEDEK
+520 RTIPLGEEDKK
-531 PVWVNLGGTPAGRIS
+531 PVWVNLGGTPAT
-546 PGTTDD
+546 PGMRGTVD
-552 ESFDDRMR
+552 ELFDERMR
-560 RERLLMDRERDQQPG
+560 QERLLMDRGRDQQPEG
-575 GQNQITL
+575 SNQISL

-600 ISSSGEIGN
+600 ISSSVEVGN
-609 MSFNLSYNPQVIE
+609 MSFNLSFNPQVLE
-622 MKQVIVGGYAQQFG
+622 LKQVIVGGYAQQFG

-644 INNSAGNCTI
+644 IDNSAGLCTI

-660 VAKGFRGRGR
+660 VTKGFRGRGR
-670 VATLVFTSKGPGA
+670 VATLVFNSKGKGESP
-683 TTIAIFG
+683 IAFSG
-690 ISANSPNGQPVSFTT
+690 ISANSPTGQSVNFTS
-705 RESEITIR
+705 RESRIIIR

>member
-1 MKKLTFVFLIASVL
+1 MKKIAFICVIISVL
-15 WSCTTISQHYKAG
+15 WGCMTLSRYYKSG
-28 YEAAMNKDWDK
+28 YEAAMNKDWDR
-39 AVELYEKALLED
+39 AVELYEKAVLED
-51 PESSVYRLAL
+51 PQNSVYRLEL
-61 YRAKV
+61 YRAKI

-72 LYIARNLAA
+72 LYVARNLAA
-81 EGKKEEALKEYEVAF
+81 EGKREEALKEYEVSF

-108 ARRLATKGVE
+108 AKRVALKSTV
-118 EEKPKEIVVEKHIT
+118 EEKPKEIKIEKP
-132 LDVSREKIQLKF
+132 VSLEVSTEKIQLKF

-173 KPFSIDLSDMD
+173 KPFAIDLSDMD
-184 FEQAVQSLC
+184 FEQAVQALC
-193 LASKNFFRIIDPK
+193 LASKNFYRIIDRK

-220 YEVNVIRTFYLSNI
+220 YEVNVIKTFYLSNL

-263 SITVRDTP
+263 SLTVRDTP

-285 KPKGEVVVD
+285 KPKGEVVIDV
-294 LEFMEVKRVKM
+294 EFMEVKRIKM
-305 KEIGLDFDNHLVGF
+305 KEIGLDFDSHLLGF
-319 RYSPESSETSWLNLA
+319 RYSPESEDSSWLNLA

-347 LPTAFVQ
+347 LPTAFVK
-354 FLATDSDTKVLSQ
+354 FLATDSDTKILAQ
-367 PRLRGVVGE
+367 PRLRGIVGE

-421 PWIHASDEITLE
+421 PWIHAQDEVTLE
-433 LEFEIKAISGS
+433 LELELKAISGS
-444 GFGDIPII
+444 GYGDIPII

-464 DGETNLTA
+464 DGETNLLA

-485 IIGLKDVPVLGGL
+485 IVGLKDVPILGGL
-498 FSKTSLDV
+498 FSRTDLEV
-506 EQTDLIMTITPSII
+506 QQTDLIITITPRII

-531 PVWVNLGGTPAGRIS
+531 PVWVNLE
-546 PGTTDD
+546 GTTASQVGVRAAPGELFD
-552 ESFDDRMR
+552 ERMR
-560 RERLLMDRERDQQPG
+560 QERLLMDREREEQPG
-575 GQNQITL
+575 GDNQITL

-600 ISSSGEIGN
+600 ISSPGEVSN
-609 MSFNLSYNPQVIE
+609 MSFNLSFNPQVLE
-622 MKQVIVGGYAQQFG
+622 LKQVIVGGYAQQFG

-644 INNSAGNCTI
+644 IDNSAGMCTI

-660 VAKGFRGRGR
+660 ISKGFRGRGR
-670 VATLVFTSKGPGA
+670 VATLVFGAKGRGESP
-683 TTIAIFG
+683 ISFSG
-690 ISANSPNGQPVSFTT
+690 ISANSPTGQSVNFTS
-705 RESEITIR
+705 RESRVTIR

>member
-1 MKKLTFVFLIASVL
+1 MKKLTFVFVIASVL

>member
-1 MKKLTFVFLIASVL
+1 MKKITFVFVIVSVL
-15 WSCTTISQHYKAG
+15 WSCTTISQHYKSG
-28 YEAAMNKDWDK
+28 YEAAMSKDWDK
-39 AVELYEKALLED
+39 AVELYEKAVLED
-51 PESSVYRLAL
+51 PQSSIYRLAL
-61 YRAKV
+61 YRAKI

-108 ARRLATKGVE
+108 ARRFALKGAE
-118 EEKPKEIVVEKHIT
+118 EEKPKEIIVEKYIS
-132 LDVSREKIQLKF
+132 LDVSKEKIQLKF

-155 ALGKHAGVNILF
+155 ALGKHTGVNILF

-184 FEQAVQSLC
+184 FEQAVRSLC

-220 YEVNVIRTFYLSNI
+220 YEVNVIKTFYLSNI
-234 NAQEI
+234 KAQEI

-263 SITVRDTP
+263 SMTVRDTP

-294 LEFMEVKRVKM
+294 VEFMEVKRIKLQ
-305 KEIGLDFDNHLVGF
+305 EIGLDFDSHVLGF
-319 RYSPESSETSWLNLA
+319 RYSPESTDTSWLNLA

-354 FLATDSDTKVLSQ
+354 FLATDSDTKILSQ

-421 PWIHASDEITLE
+421 PWIHAADEVTLE
-433 LEFEIKAISGS
+433 LELEIKAISGS

-464 DGETNLTA
+464 DGETNLIA
-472 GLLQDQERQSIKG
+472 GMLQDQERQSIKG
-485 IIGLKDVPVLGGL
+485 IIGLKDVPILGGL

-506 EQTDLIMTITPSII
+506 QQTDLIMTITPSII
-520 RTIPLDEEDEK
+520 RSIPLDEEDGK
-531 PVWVNLGGTPAGRIS
+531 PVWVNLGGTSVGQTGVRS
-546 PGTTDD
+546 SDD
-552 ESFDDRMR
+552 NLFDERMR

-575 GQNQITL
+575 GPNQITL

-600 ISSSGEIGN
+600 VSSSGEVGN
-609 MSFNLSYNPQVIE
+609 MSFNLSFNPQVLE
-622 MKQVIVGGYAQQFG
+622 LKQVIVGGYAQQFG

-644 INNSAGNCTI
+644 IDNSAGMCTI

-670 VATLVFTSKGPGA
+670 VATLVFTSKGKGESS
-683 TTIAIFG
+683 IAFSG
-690 ISANSPNGQPVSFTT
+690 ISANSPTGQSVSFTS
-705 RESEITIR
+705 RESRITIR